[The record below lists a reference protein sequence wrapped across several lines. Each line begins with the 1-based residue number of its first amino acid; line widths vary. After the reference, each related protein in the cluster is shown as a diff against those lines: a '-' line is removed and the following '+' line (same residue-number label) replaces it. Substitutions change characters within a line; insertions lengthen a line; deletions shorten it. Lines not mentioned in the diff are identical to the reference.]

1 MSDSEEEEEDDEE
14 RLREEIDVNKMNF
27 DNVTYNSIANH

>member
-14 RLREEIDVNKMNF
+14 RLREELDVNKNEILLLCEHETF
-27 DNVTYNSIANH
+27 N